1 MNALHITAGVVAVSA
16 LIAAVILT
24 NPRTTLTQP
33 RRADALLQVQQRRL
47 PHHFRVV
54 ALPGLPLQVTNQ
66 SLPDRKVEPNN
77 RVGLMGCP
85 SCGVYGKIKTSFRR
99 PDAYWRRH
107 QCPACGPYFTC
118 QPVDPEMGITI
129 HKKMKTLHPIDNN

>member
-1 MNALHITAGVVAVSA
+1 MSESIPC
-16 LIAAVILT
+16 
-24 NPRTTLTQP
+24 PRCRRETEP
-33 RRADALLQVQQRRL
+33 RWTSTDQGARTHYYKCSNDACRN
-47 PHHFRVV
+47 HFRVV

-66 SLPDRKVEPNN
+66 SPPDRKVEPNN